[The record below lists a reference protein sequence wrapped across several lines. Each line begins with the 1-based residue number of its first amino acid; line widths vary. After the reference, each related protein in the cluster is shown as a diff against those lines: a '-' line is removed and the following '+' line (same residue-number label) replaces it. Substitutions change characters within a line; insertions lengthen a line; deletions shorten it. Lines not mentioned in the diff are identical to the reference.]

1 MSNNQSCS
9 SSGVAK
15 QVIESE
21 CSCVSLGGEDSCALE
36 QTVDTIS
43 GVGSQRQDS
52 LEEADLSTF
61 GEVAEVSADEVATAL
76 GIGPDTKTV
85 RKITMVSHRQ
95 AERHEE
101 VCKDSVRSS
110 KLPPHPDGE
119 HRVVVI
125 SADIDDTLE
134 YIDEHP
140 VFNDLNQLVG
150 TAIGSLDF
158 QPNAIACEGDR
169 DDIGRVVADWFLD
182 LDRDIRTEYG
192 FKRFTPPFRQLGD
205 DLDTVEVLEVHDERM
220 FDWATDVVIL
230 AADGLCGW
238 RLATRASDVTVH
250 ASEVIAGTGWHHF
263 QDHDIS
269 MADIDEYD
277 RMANGQPKWLDV
289 GDEPAMHDIETERK
303 TGEHP
308 SQPDPFTDGQGAGTT
323 GEKEFTSGQ

>member
-110 KLPPHPDGE
+110 KLPPH
-119 HRVVVI
+119 
-125 SADIDDTLE
+125 
-134 YIDEHP
+134 
-140 VFNDLNQLVG
+140 
-150 TAIGSLDF
+150 
-158 QPNAIACEGDR
+158 
-169 DDIGRVVADWFLD
+169 
-182 LDRDIRTEYG
+182 
-192 FKRFTPPFRQLGD
+192 PPFRQLGD